1 MGRVAPPGQLER
13 LARERGRERL
23 LLRQCRVLALLLA
36 ALRGRWPEF
45 SRFPKLAVNKRSAVG
60 RPLMSE
66 SGLPTVLPTDPR
78 TGTGR
83 WKDPWAVAVG
93 AEELARPRG
102 PRGPAEGALLAVAVA
117 EGLRAVL
124 GVLWELAPPAL
135 ASAPGSKQA
144 PSDGK

>member
-60 RPLMSE
+60 PPLMSE

-78 TGTGR
+78 TGR

-93 AEELARPRG
+93 AEELARPQC
-102 PRGPAEGALLAVAVA
+102 PQGAILAVA
-117 EGLRAVL
+117 EGLRAV

-135 ASAPGSKQA
+135 ASAPS
-144 PSDGK
+144 